1 MAESG
6 RLVPYGNTSHLNRSV
21 VDDVKLRPNRA
32 GDTNLEAQEATQPW
46 DGVPA
51 PSSFD
56 DDLEKELERLIF
68 EEETTEKAAEMPDP
82 AGKTRM
88 QVLEEEQAMLKQ
100 LYEEAFSRLARQKL
114 EALDEGKDTAT
125 AEEAEKKRQA
135 AAAAEK
141 EAEKK
146 RQAAAAAEEAE
157 KKRLVEALAAAEAE
171 KNRQAAAAA
180 EAEKQRQAAAAAE
193 EAERKRQAAA
203 AEEAE
208 KKRQAAAAAAE
219 EEAEKK
225 RQAAAAAE
233 EAEKNRQ
240 AAAAAAAAA
249 EKEAEKKR
257 QAAAAASAED

>member
-1 MAESG
+1 MTDSLSEDLEG
-6 RLVPYGNTSHLNRSV
+6 T
-21 VDDVKLRPNRA
+21 PNRA

-193 EAERKRQAAA
+193 EAERLSTTLQNGDVGYTGGDSNLMAYLAEGYASWADLVPVATKNWGDREKAAVLNL
-203 AEEAE
+203 
-208 KKRQAAAAAAE
+208 RP
-219 EEAEKK
+219 
-225 RQAAAAAE
+225 
-233 EAEKNRQ
+233 
-240 AAAAAAAAA
+240 
-249 EKEAEKKR
+249 
-257 QAAAAASAED
+257 SGHWLD